1 MAGVSGHLR
10 AQYAVAEWRH
20 TGGTLNL
27 SYMGLTA
34 LPPLP
39 PDLTDLR
46 CVGNALTA
54 LPPLPQNLRILVA
67 ADNRLTELPSLP
79 PMLTYLDVTNNRL
92 ASLPLPL
99 PAGLEQLYC
108 SRNHLTNEELPLL
121 DGWPPRLH
129 TLHCNL
135 NRLRICPE
143 LPGHITRRL
152 VGACWTFRPHL
163 LRGGALC
170 PCCGKPAGAYGT

>member
-79 PMLTYLDVTNNRL
+79 PMLAYLDVTNNRL

-99 PAGLEQLYC
+99 PADLEQLYC
-108 SRNHLTNEELPLL
+108 SRNHLTNEALPPL

-152 VGACWTFRPHL
+152 MGACWTFRPHL

-170 PCCGKPAGAYGT
+170 PCCGQPAGAYGT

>member
-1 MAGVSGHLR
+1 MAGVSVK

-20 TGGTLNL
+20 SGGPLNL

-46 CVGNALTA
+46 CVGNALNA

-79 PMLTYLDVTNNRL
+79 PLLAYLDVTNNRL
-92 ASLPLPL
+92 ALLPLPL
-99 PAGLEQLYC
+99 PPSLEQFYC
-108 SRNHLTNEELPLL
+108 SRNQLTNEVLPPQ

-135 NRLRICPE
+135 NRLRVCPE
-143 LPGHITRRL
+143 FPSHITRRL
-152 VGACWTFRPHL
+152 VGVCWTFRPHL
-163 LRGGALC
+163 LRNGSVC
-170 PCCGKPAGAYGT
+170 PCCGQPAGAYGT